1 VAEFILEILSEEV
14 PAHMQVPM
22 SNKLEAELVSVL
34 EKEKLYYTSIKNFVT
49 PRRMVV
55 TIDGLSLTQEDLTVE
70 KRGPK
75 VGADEKALAGFLRN
89 AGLKKEDLTV
99 KETPKGSFYFAITKE
114 YGRPT
119 KDVLLESIENIL
131 PSFTWPKSMRWGSN
145 DIRWVRPIKNI
156 MALFGAEI
164 LPIKFGHLEAN
175 NLSEGHRFLSDGTF
189 EVTSFKEY
197 EKELRKRFVILDS
210 NERKEII
217 TNQINDLASSHDL
230 KIIKDDYLLEEVAGL
245 VEYPEALI
253 GKIEKEFMHIPEEVL
268 ISSIRS
274 HQKYFSLRTAE
285 GNLASYFITISNI
298 KSKKGDNTV
307 ISGNERVLRARLAD
321 AKFFWDQDLKT
332 PLEDK
337 FDNLE
342 KIIFHKKLGSVADKT
357 RRIQASAKFLS
368 VWIPHANLKKVD
380 QAATLSKIDLV
391 TEMVGEFPD
400 LQGVMGYHYAT
411 KDGADDEVALAI
423 KEHYSPL
430 GNSDHCPKSPASIA
444 IALAD
449 KLDTLVGLFAVNEK
463 PTGSK
468 DPFALRRAAIGVIR
482 IILENNLSIPLRIAL
497 DNSLKHYPSKLLKQ
511 ANESD
516 EEVKKSLLKIGKSSK
531 TPPSDITDE
540 LLHFFGER
548 IKALLK
554 SENVRHDLIS
564 AVFDDGNED
573 DILRLVRRVAT
584 LSTFINLDDG
594 INLLAAYKRASNIVE
609 IEEKKDNRSYA
620 SAPNKGLLEQNDE
633 INLYNK
639 LQEIKP
645 EIKKLLKENEFES
658 VMSLLSELRSPI
670 DLFFENVKVNCD
682 DEDIR
687 KNRLKLLSQMR
698 YILKEIANFSHI
710 EG

>member
-1 VAEFILEILSEEV
+1 MAEFLLEILSEEV

-22 SNKLEAELVSVL
+22 SNKLESELVSIL
-34 EKEKLYYTSIKNFVT
+34 EKEKLFYSSIKSFVT

-55 TIDGLSLTQEDLTVE
+55 TIDGLSLTQEDITIE

-75 VGADEKALAGFLRN
+75 VGADEKALSGFLRN
-89 AGLKKEDLTV
+89 SGLQKEDLTV
-99 KETPKGSFYFAITKE
+99 KDTAKGSFYFAITKE
-114 YGRPT
+114 NGRPT

-131 PSFTWPKSMRWGSN
+131 SSITWPKSMRWGSN
-145 DIRWVRPIKNI
+145 EIKWVRPIKNI

-164 LPIKFGHLEAN
+164 LPIKFGHIEAN
-175 NLSEGHRFLSDGTF
+175 NISEGHRFLSDGTF
-189 EVTSFKEY
+189 EVSSFKEY
-197 EKELRKRFVILDS
+197 EKELRNRFVILDS

-217 TNQINDLASSHDL
+217 TEQINNLANSYDL
-230 KIIKDDYLLEEVAGL
+230 KVIKDDYLLEEVAGL

-253 GKIEKEFMHIPEEVL
+253 GQIEKEYMHIPEEVL

-285 GNLASYFITISNI
+285 GNLASYFITVSNI
-298 KSKKGDNTV
+298 KSNGKDDTI

-321 AKFFWDQDLKT
+321 AKFFWDQDIKN
-332 PLEDK
+332 PLEEK
-337 FDNLE
+337 FENLE
-342 KIIFHKKLGSVADKT
+342 NIIFHKKLGSVADKT
-357 RRIQASAKFLS
+357 RRIKANAKFLS
-368 VWIPHANLKKVD
+368 VWIPHANLSMVE
-380 QAATLSKIDLV
+380 QASTLSKIDLV

-400 LQGVMGYHYAT
+400 LQGVMGYHYALN
-411 KDGADDEVALAI
+411 DDLDKEVALAI

-430 GNSDHCPKSPASIA
+430 GQNDSCPRSPVSIA
-444 IALAD
+444 VALAD
-449 KLDTLVGLFAVNEK
+449 KLDTLVGLFAINEK

-482 IILENNLSIPLRIAL
+482 IILENNLSIPLKIAL
-497 DNSLKHYPSKLLKQ
+497 ENSLKHYPSKLLKQ
-511 ANESD
+511 PKESD
-516 EEVKKSLLKIGKSSK
+516 DDGKKSLLKIGKSTK
-531 TPPSDITDE
+531 TSPADIIDE
-540 LLHFFGER
+540 LLFFFGER

-584 LSTFINLDDG
+584 LSTFITLDDG
-594 INLLAAYKRASNIVE
+594 VNLLAAYKRASNIVE
-609 IEEKKDNRSYA
+609 IEEKKDNTSYG
-620 SAPNKGLLEQNDE
+620 SAPNKALLEQNDE

-645 EIKKLLKENEFES
+645 QIKKLLKENEFEE

-682 DEDIR
+682 DEDVR

-698 YILKEIANFSHI
+698 YILKRIANFSHI